1 MITFPNAKINL
12 GLNIVEKRPDGYH
25 NLETI
30 FYPINLQDA
39 LEVTRRENNDK
50 EYTLHISGSPL
61 EGEPEDNLV
70 VKAYKLLK
78 KDYPGL
84 LPVDIHMYKHIP
96 AGAGLGG
103 GSSDAACMIKL
114 LNDKFSLGLST
125 ERMEEYAAKLGAD
138 CAFFIRNKPVFATGI
153 GNLFEPVELSLKGYH
168 IILIKPDIFVS
179 TRDAFAEIK
188 PVRPAVSLKEIVK
201 QPMETWKHSMK
212 NDFEDSVFKKFP
224 EIAAIKDELYDL
236 GAVYAAMSGSGSSV
250 YGIFKAPIENVED
263 KFCGCFAGRERWNSV
278 ADQWLVIS
286 GLRCHAAGIN
296 H

>member
-50 EYTLHISGSPL
+50 EYTLHISGALL

-125 ERMEEYAAKLGAD
+125 ERMEEYAVKLGAD

-263 KFCGCFAGRERWNSV
+263 KFCGCFCRQRALE
-278 ADQWLVIS
+278 
-286 GLRCHAAGIN
+286 
-296 H
+296 

>member
-96 AGAGLGG
+96 ACAGLGG

-125 ERMEEYAAKLGAD
+125 ERMEEYAVKLGAD

-201 QPMETWKHSMK
+201 QPMETWKNSMK

-263 KFCGCFAGRERWNSV
+263 KFCGCFCRQRALE
-278 ADQWLVIS
+278 
-286 GLRCHAAGIN
+286 
-296 H
+296 

>member
-96 AGAGLGG
+96 ACAGLGG

-125 ERMEEYAAKLGAD
+125 ERMEEYAVKLGAD

-188 PVRPAVSLKEIVK
+188 PVRPAVSLKEIVR
-201 QPMETWKHSMK
+201 QPMETWKNSMK

-263 KFCGCFAGRERWNSV
+263 KFCGCFCRQRALE
-278 ADQWLVIS
+278 
-286 GLRCHAAGIN
+286 
-296 H
+296 

>member
-103 GSSDAACMIKL
+103 GSSDSACMIKL

-125 ERMEEYAAKLGAD
+125 ERMEEYAVKLGAD
-138 CAFFIRNKPVFATGI
+138 CSFFIRNKPVFATGI

-201 QPMETWKHSMK
+201 QPMETWKNSMK

-263 KFCGCFAGRERWNSV
+263 KFCGCFCRQRALE
-278 ADQWLVIS
+278 
-286 GLRCHAAGIN
+286 
-296 H
+296 

>member
-125 ERMEEYAAKLGAD
+125 ERMEEYAIKLGAD

-263 KFCGCFAGRERWNSV
+263 KFCGCFCRQRALE
-278 ADQWLVIS
+278 
-286 GLRCHAAGIN
+286 
-296 H
+296 

>member
-125 ERMEEYAAKLGAD
+125 ERMEEYAVKLGAD

-201 QPMETWKHSMK
+201 QPMETWKNSMK

-236 GAVYAAMSGSGSSV
+236 EAVYAAMSGSGSSV

-263 KFCGCFAGRERWNSV
+263 KFCGCFCRQRALE
-278 ADQWLVIS
+278 
-286 GLRCHAAGIN
+286 
-296 H
+296 

>member
-103 GSSDAACMIKL
+103 GSSDVACMIKL

-125 ERMEEYAAKLGAD
+125 ERMEEYAVKLGAD

-188 PVRPAVSLKEIVK
+188 PVRPAVSLKEIVR
-201 QPMETWKHSMK
+201 QPMETWKNSMK

-263 KFCGCFAGRERWNSV
+263 KFCGCFCRQRALE
-278 ADQWLVIS
+278 
-286 GLRCHAAGIN
+286 
-296 H
+296 

>member
-103 GSSDAACMIKL
+103 GSSDAACMIKF

-125 ERMEEYAAKLGAD
+125 ERMEEYAVKLGAD

-263 KFCGCFAGRERWNSV
+263 KFCGCFCRQRALE
-278 ADQWLVIS
+278 
-286 GLRCHAAGIN
+286 
-296 H
+296 

>member
-70 VKAYKLLK
+70 VQAYKLLK

-103 GSSDAACMIKL
+103 GSSDTACMIKL

-125 ERMEEYAAKLGAD
+125 ERMEEYAVKLGAD

-201 QPMETWKHSMK
+201 QPIETWKSSMK

-263 KFCGCFAGRERWNSV
+263 KFCGCFCRQRALE
-278 ADQWLVIS
+278 
-286 GLRCHAAGIN
+286 
-296 H
+296 

>member
-70 VKAYKLLK
+70 VKAYELLK

-125 ERMEEYAAKLGAD
+125 ERMEEYAVKLGAD

-201 QPMETWKHSMK
+201 QPMETWKNSMK

-263 KFCGCFAGRERWNSV
+263 KFCGCFCRQRALE
-278 ADQWLVIS
+278 
-286 GLRCHAAGIN
+286 
-296 H
+296 

>member
-12 GLNIVEKRPDGYH
+12 GLNIIEKRPDGYH

-50 EYTLHISGSPL
+50 EYTLHISGAPL

-103 GSSDAACMIKL
+103 GSSDASCMIKL

-125 ERMEEYAAKLGAD
+125 ERMEEYAVKLGAD

-201 QPMETWKHSMK
+201 QPMETWKNSMK

-263 KFCGCFAGRERWNSV
+263 KFCGCFCRQRALE
-278 ADQWLVIS
+278 
-286 GLRCHAAGIN
+286 
-296 H
+296 

>member
-12 GLNIVEKRPDGYH
+12 GLNFVEKRPDGYH

-61 EGEPEDNLV
+61 EGEPEDNLEV
-70 VKAYKLLK
+70 TAYKLLK

-125 ERMEEYAAKLGAD
+125 ERMEDYAVKLVAD

-201 QPMETWKHSMK
+201 QPMETWKNSMK

-263 KFCGCFAGRERWNSV
+263 KFCGCFCRQRALE
-278 ADQWLVIS
+278 
-286 GLRCHAAGIN
+286 
-296 H
+296 

>member
-61 EGEPEDNLV
+61 EGEPGDNLV

-125 ERMEEYAAKLGAD
+125 ERMEEYAVKLGAD

-201 QPMETWKHSMK
+201 QPMETWKNSMK

-263 KFCGCFAGRERWNSV
+263 KFCGCFCRQRALE
-278 ADQWLVIS
+278 
-286 GLRCHAAGIN
+286 
-296 H
+296 